1 MSPKNTR
8 QTIGQGSITLAGKN
22 VAYTIKRSSK
32 ARRSRLEIRPETG
45 LTVIIPRRCPVSFV
59 NELLQQKS
67 RWVLRTLA
75 RQQAAP
81 LPCPRSELK
90 SGDTVAY
97 LGKDL
102 QVWCCS
108 SQGRNALV
116 KMDGDKLLVNTGPF
130 RKDVWQL
137 VADWYRRQAKIIFP
151 KRTREINSNI
161 KVSYNKITVR
171 GQKTR
176 WGSCSRK
183 GNISLNWKLMMVPE
197 PVLNYV
203 IIHELT
209 HLKEMNH
216 SVRFWK
222 HVAEQCP
229 NWRECRKYLNDHPIL
244 RS

>member
-1 MSPKNTR
+1 
-8 QTIGQGSITLAGKN
+8 
-22 VAYTIKRSSK
+22 
-32 ARRSRLEIRPETG
+32 LEIRPDIG

-75 RQQAAP
+75 RQQAAS
-81 LPCPRSELK
+81 LPPPRRELQ

-97 LGKDL
+97 LGRDL
-102 QVWCCS
+102 QVCCRPAE
-108 SQGRNALV
+108 GRNARV
-116 KMDGDKLLVNTGPF
+116 KMEGDRLLVNPGPF
-130 RKDVWQL
+130 RKDIYRL
-137 VADWYRRQAKIIFP
+137 VEVWYRQQARILFP
-151 KRTREINSNI
+151 KKIQQINSYI
-161 KVSYNKITVR
+161 GVRYNTVTIR

-176 WGSCSRK
+176 WGSCSRN

-197 PVLNYV
+197 PVLDYV

-216 SVRFWK
+216 SAGFWQQ
-222 HVAEQCP
+222 VAEHCP
-229 NWRECRKYLNDHPIL
+229 NWREYRKYLNDHPIL